1 MQRRELMLL
10 LCGGAV
16 AVPFAARAQQPGRVY
31 RIGMLEMLPAAA
43 NARNFGAFQQALR
56 ELGYVEGHNLVI
68 EYRSADSTER
78 FPTLANELVGLNVD
92 LLVTRGT
99 PALLAAKS
107 ATKTIPVVMAAIAD
121 PLIAVASIA
130 HPGGNVTG
138 FSALL
143 NEMYPKRVELLQDA
157 APRISSIAL
166 FRDWSNPA
174 GTGALWTEFETAVR
188 SLGLRPQRFDARRT
202 EDLDRL
208 FDEAVGQHVDALVVS
223 NDTVMQASRRLI
235 AELAVK
241 HRLPTIYGSREF
253 ADAGG
258 LMTYGPSYS
267 DLYRRAAGYVDKI
280 FKGAK
285 PGDLPVEQ
293 PTRFALV
300 INLKAAGAIGLTIPP
315 SILARADE
323 VIE

>member
-1 MQRRELMLL
+1 MLL

-16 AVPFAARAQQPGRVY
+16 AVPFAARAQQTGRVY

-157 APRISSIAL
+157 APRISSIGL

-174 GTGALWTEFETAVR
+174 GAGALWTEFETAVR

-208 FDEAVGQHVDALVVS
+208 FDEAVGQHDDALVVS

-300 INLKAAGAIGLTIPP
+300 INLKAAGAIGLTIP
-315 SILARADE
+315 
-323 VIE
+323 